1 MTHSN
6 RSNPYSPDD
15 WPELLED
22 YVLGYLSADETDAL
36 ERQLAQNP
44 ELAAE
49 VAALQESL
57 SLLPYALSAEEPS
70 AAGLDNLLRAAQTQ
84 ASRPLPLPRDESS
97 TSNASESNV
106 SETLI
111 RPVRWGRIIG
121 SIAAL
126 ILVALSVDNYRLR
139 QQTQTTAQVRQELEQ
154 NQAELEQLRRQ
165 VQEMSTVMASLQEP
179 GARVHSLV
187 GAGQASR
194 ANGYLVT
201 IPGETQMVLVA
212 RNLPNLTEDQ
222 VYRLWAVA
230 QEAAP
235 PQYCGQFQQ
244 NAAGTAEWIAP
255 TQGCSADP
263 SQYLITLDAPDDPL
277 DSAGPLMMRSDT

>member
-6 RSNPYSPDD
+6 PHDHPSPDD
-15 WPELLED
+15 WQELLED
-22 YVLGYLSADETDAL
+22 YVLGYLSADETDAF
-36 ERQLAQNP
+36 ERQLANNP

-57 SLLPYALSAEEPS
+57 SLLPYTLPVQEPS
-70 AAGLDNLLRAAQTQ
+70 AMGQARLLRAAQAQ
-84 ASRPLPLPRDESS
+84 DPISLSLPKDESPPPE
-97 TSNASESNV
+97 ASDSPTPR
-106 SETLI
+106 TL
-111 RPVRWGRIIG
+111 PWGWLIG
-121 SIAAL
+121 PIAAL
-126 ILVALSVDNYRLR
+126 GLVALSVDNYQLR
-139 QQTQTTAQVRQELEQ
+139 QQTQETAQVQQELEQ
-154 NQAELEQLRRQ
+154 NRAELEQLRRQ

-194 ANGYLVT
+194 SNGYLVT
-201 IPGETQMVLVA
+201 VPGETQMVLIA
-212 RNLPNLTEDQ
+212 RNLPALTEDQ

-244 NAAGTAEWIAP
+244 TATGTAEWIAP
-255 TQGCSADP
+255 TRGCSADP
-263 SQYLITLDAPDDPL
+263 AQYLITLDAPDDPL